1 MEWDEVKPRVVGGI
15 LKVYL
20 ADQIKGITD
29 KHCQE
34 LRQGQEH
41 QGKNEP

>member
-1 MEWDEVKPRVVGGI
+1 MEWDEVKPSVVGGI